1 MRKIYASVFR
11 DGLFEDQLVI
21 VTGGGSGIGRCTAHE
36 LSRLG
41 ASIALVGR
49 MPEKLEKSRTE
60 IAEDGGHATIHP
72 GDIRSVDDV
81 RDIISGV
88 LEAHGRIDGLVNN
101 AGGQFRAPLTEI
113 STNGFN
119 AVVQN
124 NLTGGFNMM
133 REAYLQY
140 MQQHGGSI
148 VNIIADI
155 WSGWPMYGHSGAAR
169 AGMLNLTETAAAE
182 WGESGVRVNAVA
194 PGQISSSGLET
205 YPAKDLDYIQR
216 DLQGE
221 VPLQRMGTESE
232 ISAAI
237 TFLLSPAA
245 AFVSGTVLRVDG
257 GAPNGSRTW
266 VHPPAATNVRKFDG
280 FHRSVTPTMHNSSV
294 DTDERTS
301 HDHAR

>member
-1 MRKIYASVFR
+1 MRKTYTSVFR
-11 DGLFEDQLVI
+11 DELFKDQVII

-36 LSRLG
+36 LSGLG
-41 ASIALVGR
+41 ASIAVVGR
-49 MPEKLEKSRTE
+49 TREKLEKTQAE
-60 IAEDGGHATIHP
+60 IVEDGGHATVHP
-72 GDIRSVDDV
+72 GDIRSIDDV
-81 RDIISGV
+81 REVISEV
-88 LEAHGRIDGLVNN
+88 LDAHGRIDGLVNN

-140 MQQHGGSI
+140 MREHGGSI
-148 VNIIADI
+148 VNIIADM

-194 PGQISSSGLET
+194 PGQINSSGLDT

-216 DLQGE
+216 DLKGE

-232 ISAAI
+232 IAAAI

-245 AFVSGTVLRVDG
+245 AFISGTALRVDG

-266 VHPPAATNVRKFDG
+266 VKPPTATNVREFNG
-280 FHRSVTPTMHNSSV
+280 FHRAITPDMIKSSLS
-294 DTDERTS
+294 TDERTPS
-301 HDHAR
+301 DQAR